1 MPRIFFVISVA
12 VLAFLYGFVARH
24 WNLFPSGPML
34 AAISDLR
41 TLAQRTSKHHLGP
54 IVYQESGVSVIDEAR
69 IAPGTTMIT
78 SYWPE
83 FDWGTGIRMI
93 DVDGDTLHRW
103 RVVPDEIF
111 GPPPRQIG
119 RYQYIHGAHVFPN
132 GDALFNIEMRGV
144 ARVDACGEVIW
155 ALQNESH
162 HSIAEGED
170 GNFWIPGLELY
181 TGDSEADREVLAR
194 FPGLRTPFF
203 DDLLRQIS
211 PDGEVLQELSVLQIL
226 YRNGL
231 QRYLAKQDLKKG
243 DVTHLNDI
251 EPLPT
256 AIADQYPLFEAGD
269 LVVSLRFPHLVF
281 VVNPESGVVK
291 WHESDLIIEQHDPD
305 FIGDGWIGIFDNN
318 MNNTDRGEM
327 LGGSRIAAVRP
338 HTGET
343 EILYPTQG
351 AQPFYTAWAGK
362 WQQLDNG
369 NRLITEARP
378 GRVFE
383 VTPDGELVWQWVH
396 EPYDNQHVTEVKE
409 GSRYPYTAEQIA
421 AWACS
426 PE

>member
-41 TLAQRTSKHHLGP
+41 TLARRTSKHHLGP
-54 IVYQESGVSVIDEAR
+54 IVYQESGVSVIDGAR

-78 SYWPE
+78 SYWPDS
-83 FDWGTGIRMI
+83 DWGTGIRMI
-93 DVDGDTLHRW
+93 DVDGNTLHRW
-103 RVVPDEIF
+103 DIVPDEIF
-111 GPPPRQIG
+111 GPPPRQLG

-132 GDALFNIEMRGV
+132 GDAIFNIEMRGV
-144 ARVDACGEVIW
+144 ARVDACGGVIW

-181 TGDSEADREVLAR
+181 SGDSEADKDFVAH
-194 FPGLRTPFF
+194 FPGLRTPLF
-203 DDLLRQIS
+203 DDRLLQIS
-211 PDGEVLQELSVLQIL
+211 PDGEVLQELSVLKIL
-226 YRNGL
+226 YDNGL
-231 QRYLAKQDLKKG
+231 QRYLAKQNISKG

-269 LVVSLRFPHLVF
+269 LVVSLRDPHLVL
-281 VVNPESGVVK
+281 VVDPDTGVVK
-291 WHESDLIIEQHDPD
+291 WHVSDLIIEQHDPD

-318 MNNTDRGEM
+318 TNTSNRGEM
-327 LGGSRIAAVRP
+327 LGGSRIVAVRP

-343 EILYPTQG
+343 EVLYPTPG
-351 AQPFYTAWAGK
+351 AQPFYTRIAGK

-369 NRLITEARP
+369 NRLITEAKP
-378 GRVFE
+378 GRIFE
-383 VTPDGELVWQWVH
+383 VTAEGETVWEWVH
-396 EPYDNQHVTEVKE
+396 EPYDDRQVTEVKE
-409 GSRYPYTAEQIA
+409 GSRYPYTVEQIA
-421 AWACS
+421 AWPCS